1 MYFEV
6 ITKAWVINQFF
17 GWLLGFGKKFQIIS
31 PPEVR
36 EQSAEYLDKIKEI
49 Y

>member
-17 GWLLGFGKKFQIIS
+17 GWLLGFGKKVQIVS

-36 EQSAEYLDKIKEI
+36 EEFAVFLDKIREM